1 MVAISGSA
9 AEGLMLAVL
18 PLLAVSITTDPREVS
33 WVNVA
38 GQSPWLLF
46 SLFAGVLIDRARRT
60 TVLAWAYA
68 IQIVAAVALAAAG
81 TAGALSLPLL
91 VIVAFVVTSAQV
103 LGDGASG
110 TLVPEVVPPER
121 FAAANTRLQ
130 LIDRGV
136 VQFIVPPLTG
146 WLVAVSAGAP
156 AWLAAVAAVLALLLA
171 RRISSAAVTP
181 SQSHPL
187 RDIGAGLRFLVHTP
201 LLRWITVTVG
211 LGSLASSAETAML
224 VLYAT
229 QVLHVGP
236 VGYGALLA
244 CEAAGW
250 VLCSFV
256 VSRIVT
262 RLGYSWSM
270 RIAQSLAAV
279 AAALLAIVPPWPV
292 LVGAVLVATTAIVLV
307 WNVCSQSS
315 RQRFTP
321 SSLLGRV
328 LTSHRAL
335 AWGLTPLGALAG
347 GFIAANW
354 SLRGVYAAAGAI
366 HAIGAV
372 VVWLALSPAAFR
384 DAEAAVTNPTKSR
397 QSPSNT

>member
-1 MVAISGSA
+1 MAISGST
-9 AEGLMLAVL
+9 AEGLMLAAL

-33 WVNVA
+33 WVNAV

-46 SLFAGVLIDRARRT
+46 SLFAGVLIDRVRRT

-68 IQIVAAVALAAAG
+68 VQVVASVTLAIAG
-81 TAGALSLPLL
+81 SAGLLTLPLL
-91 VIVAFVVTSAQV
+91 LIVAFVVTSAQV

-110 TLVPEVVPPER
+110 ALVPEVLAPER
-121 FAAANTRLQ
+121 FTAANTRLQ

-146 WLVAVSAGAP
+146 WLVVVSAGMP
-156 AWLAAVAAVLALLLA
+156 AWLACVAAALALVLA
-171 RRISSAAVTP
+171 RGISSASVVP
-181 SQSHPL
+181 SQTHPL
-187 RDIGAGLRFLVHTP
+187 RDIGVGLRYLVGTP
-201 LLRWITVTVG
+201 LLRSITITVG
-211 LGSLASSAETAML
+211 LGSFAASAATSML

-229 QVLHVGP
+229 QILHIGS

-244 CEAAGW
+244 CLAAGW
-250 VLCSFV
+250 VLSSFV
-256 VSRIVT
+256 AHGVVA

-270 RIAQSLAAV
+270 RIGQTFAAV
-279 AAALLAIVPPWPV
+279 TTMLIAVVPPWPT
-292 LVGAVLVATTAIVLV
+292 LVGAVLVVMTATTLL

-321 SSLLGRV
+321 SPLLGRV

-347 GFIAANW
+347 GLVAAHWN
-354 SLRGVYAAAGAI
+354 LRGVWVMGAVI
-366 HAIGAV
+366 HGIGAL
-372 VVWLALSPAAFR
+372 VVWRTLTPGAFR
-384 DAEAAVTNPTKSR
+384 EAELDPAQTRP
-397 QSPSNT
+397 

>member
-1 MVAISGSA
+1 MIA
-9 AEGLMLAVL
+9 AM

-38 GQSPWLLF
+38 GQSPWMLF
-46 SLFAGVLIDRARRT
+46 SLFAGVLIDRVRRT

-68 IQIVAAVALAAAG
+68 VQVLAALALAIAG
-81 TAGALSLPLL
+81 SARLLSLPLL
-91 VIVAFVVTSAQV
+91 LIVAFVVTSAQV

-110 TLVPEVVPPER
+110 ALVPEVVPPER
-121 FAAANTRLQ
+121 FTAANTRLQ

-146 WLVAVSAGAP
+146 WLVVVGAGLP
-156 AWLAAVAAVLALLLA
+156 AWLAGVAAALALVLA
-171 RRISSAAVTP
+171 RGVSSASVVP
-181 SQSHPL
+181 SQAHPL
-187 RDIGAGLRFLVHTP
+187 RDIGEGLRYLVGTP
-201 LLRWITVTVG
+201 LLRSITITVA
-211 LGSLASSAETAML
+211 LGSFAASAGSAML

-229 QVLHVGP
+229 QVLHIGS

-244 CEAAGW
+244 CLAAGW
-250 VLCSFV
+250 VLSSFV
-256 VSRIVT
+256 VHRVVA

-270 RIAQSLAAV
+270 RIAQLFAAV
-279 AAALLAIVPPWPV
+279 TQLLIAVVPPWPP
-292 LVGAVLVATTAIVLV
+292 LVGAVLLVMTAATLV

-321 SSLLGRV
+321 VSLLGRV

-347 GFIAANW
+347 GLVAAHW
-354 SLRGVYAAAGAI
+354 SLRGVFAMGAVI
-366 HAIGAV
+366 QAVGAV
-372 VVWLALSPAAFR
+372 VVWRTLSPAAFR
-384 DAEAAVTNPTKSR
+384 EAELAAS
-397 QSPSNT
+397 SA

>member
-1 MVAISGSA
+1 MQAVAISGSA
-9 AEGLMLAVL
+9 AEGLMLAAL

-46 SLFAGVLIDRARRT
+46 SLFAGVLIDRVRRT

-68 IQIVAAVALAAAG
+68 VQVLAAVTLAIAG
-81 TAGALSLPLL
+81 SARQLSLPLL
-91 VIVAFVVTSAQV
+91 LIVAFVVTSAQV

-110 TLVPEVVPPER
+110 ALVPDVVPPER
-121 FAAANTRLQ
+121 FTAANTRLQ

-136 VQFIVPPLTG
+136 VQFVVPPLTG
-146 WLVAVSAGAP
+146 WLVVVSAGMP
-156 AWLAAVAAVLALLLA
+156 AWLACVAAALALVLA
-171 RRISSAAVTP
+171 RGVSSASVVP
-181 SQSHPL
+181 SQAHPL
-187 RDIGAGLRFLVHTP
+187 RDIGEGLKYLVGTP
-201 LLRWITVTVG
+201 LLRSITVTVA
-211 LGSLASSAETAML
+211 LGSFAASAGSAML

-229 QVLHVGP
+229 QVLHIGS

-244 CEAAGW
+244 CLAAGW
-250 VLCSFV
+250 VLSSFV
-256 VSRIVT
+256 VHRIVA

-270 RIAQSLAAV
+270 RIAQPFAAV
-279 AAALLAIVPPWPV
+279 TQLLIAVVPPWPP
-292 LVGAVLVATTAIVLV
+292 LVGAVLVVMTAATLV

-321 SSLLGRV
+321 ASLLGRV

-347 GFIAANW
+347 GLVAAHW
-354 SLRGVYAAAGAI
+354 SLRGVFVMGAVI
-366 HAIGAV
+366 QAVGAV
-372 VVWLALSPAAFR
+372 VVWRTLSPAAFR
-384 DAEAAVTNPTKSR
+384 DAELAVAEARPGV
-397 QSPSNT
+397 P